1 VFDEAHN
8 RLRDWDGQRRI
19 THAAFMYVEL
29 LMLSSC
35 RSNYSCWFHV
45 GTLLLLL
52 CAILS
57 RRRRHHR
64 YSLPRRRGPTESS
77 PHLAHVR
84 GLVKSVHARLCIKAT
99 TRAPV
104 RCLLFS
110 LSHEK
115 AGLSSPFLGAGRA
128 GDGGTWT
135 AVTGA
140 LHMHPKVLWTRSA
153 LLGTARAGFHPSS
166 TSTNYR
172 RAAPAPHV
180 MP

>member
-1 VFDEAHN
+1 
-8 RLRDWDGQRRI
+8 
-19 THAAFMYVEL
+19 
-29 LMLSSC
+29 MLSSC

-52 CAILS
+52 CVILS
-57 RRRRHHR
+57 CRRRHHR

-77 PHLAHVR
+77 PNLAHVQ
-84 GLVKSVHARLCIKAT
+84 GLVKSVRAMPCIKAT

-115 AGLSSPFLGAGRA
+115 AGLPLPFLGNERA

-140 LHMHPKVLWTRSA
+140 LHMHPKCCGQGAHSQPLPGQV
-153 LLGTARAGFHPSS
+153 S
-166 TSTNYR
+166 TPVRQVSII
-172 RAAPAPHV
+172 AAPRLRL
-180 MP
+180 M